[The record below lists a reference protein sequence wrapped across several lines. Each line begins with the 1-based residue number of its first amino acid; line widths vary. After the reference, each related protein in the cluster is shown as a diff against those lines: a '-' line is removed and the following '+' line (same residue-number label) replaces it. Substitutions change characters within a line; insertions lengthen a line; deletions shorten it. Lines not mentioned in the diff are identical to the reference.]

1 MSKSVSEGTQ
11 SLTLK
16 SPLALISETDKSP
29 HSLSPAV
36 AHIDASLITLPDT
49 EPSSSQPLKSSG
61 DTGSDAGVSGE
72 LISKGFSLESSVD
85 PPSLSTYMSSTLSSL
100 PHTGSNVAMTL
111 TGPIGSFGFNS
122 QKLLSPAEFVS
133 SPPHSLSSF
142 SKVTPSDFSSALPS
156 VTINTSVASPTTP
169 TSNAVLTSVAPPS
182 IASAEDSSNEV
193 IVESSSNTDSDDD
206 KVTPQEMVQ
215 LTKSFQ
221 DTSETPEPPQSE
233 VNLSKM
239 LPEVSTADV
248 LFHTEFVNGDT
259 NKSLTSQHNQAS
271 EVDGLS
277 PQQKSELLQIE
288 GRVSQT
294 SSEFA
299 SANEQESECEEDS
312 PINTANN
319 LVDTKPYSK
328 PQSKVDSSQLFP
340 SVPPGVTVQ
349 SLTADSI
356 TQPTNNNLQFIQC
369 NECSTFNSS
378 DVLKCSHCERDKND
392 QWTPQNFPKAMATQN
407 SSDFMIA
414 QSPSTVDAVAAN
426 ESAVEPS
433 AIDSNVSPISYTALL
448 TAAPDHGR
456 VNTVVTESPRSS
468 VVTQHNSSSATA
480 TSVDTGHS
488 TDTHLL
494 SSTSEGSSSYS
505 TNQLTR

>member
-1 MSKSVSEGTQ
+1 M
-11 SLTLK
+11 
-16 SPLALISETDKSP
+16 
-29 HSLSPAV
+29 
-36 AHIDASLITLPDT
+36 
-49 EPSSSQPLKSSG
+49 
-61 DTGSDAGVSGE
+61 
-72 LISKGFSLESSVD
+72 
-85 PPSLSTYMSSTLSSL
+85 
-100 PHTGSNVAMTL
+100 
-111 TGPIGSFGFNS
+111 
-122 QKLLSPAEFVS
+122 
-133 SPPHSLSSF
+133 
-142 SKVTPSDFSSALPS
+142 
-156 VTINTSVASPTTP
+156 
-169 TSNAVLTSVAPPS
+169 
-182 IASAEDSSNEV
+182 
-193 IVESSSNTDSDDD
+193 ESSSNTDSDDDDD

-215 LTKSFQ
+215 LTKKSFQ

-248 LFHTEFVNGDT
+248 SFHTEVVNGDT
-259 NKSLTSQHNQAS
+259 NKSPTSQHNQAS

-340 SVPPGVTVQ
+340 SIPPGVTVQ
-349 SLTADSI
+349 SIAANSF

-378 DVLKCSHCERDKND
+378 DVLKCSHCGHDKND

-407 SSDFMIA
+407 STDFMIA

-448 TAAPDHGR
+448 TAAPDHDR

-468 VVTQHNSSSATA
+468 VVTQHSSSSATA
-480 TSVDTGHS
+480 TSVDTSHS